1 MAYKQKIYIAGPRMG
16 QNNTMHGIDLVDLKK
31 KPSKRLKSNK
41 SSRRK
46 K

>member
-1 MAYKQKIYIAGPRMG
+1 MAFKQRVYIAGPRMG
-16 QNNTMHGIDLVDLKK
+16 QNNTMNGIDISLLKK
-31 KPSKRLKSNK
+31 KPKRQKSEK

>member
-1 MAYKQKIYIAGPRMG
+1 MAFKQKIYIAGPRMG
-16 QNNTMHGIDLVDLKK
+16 QNNTMKGIELADLKK
-31 KPSKRLKSNK
+31 KALRPSKKNK